1 MKILLSTSNVDKTK
15 ELKSILEPMGHTVYT
30 LKDYGLKL
38 RVEGKGM
45 TFFQNALLKA
55 QAVSKVVDIPVL
67 GDDSGLVVPALN
79 GEPGVYSARY
89 AGEVHNDVANI
100 QLLLRKMEKITDRDA
115 YQQTV
120 LVLMFPDGKYY
131 FGEGSVRGTITRA
144 RRGFNGFGYDSV
156 FYVPKLKKTFG
167 EANLVEK
174 QSVSHRLAA
183 VNELFKKMQEDGRS
197 IK

>member
-1 MKILLSTSNVDKTK
+1 
-15 ELKSILEPMGHTVYT
+15 MGHKVFT

-38 RVEGKGM
+38 RVEEKGI

-89 AGEVHNDVANI
+89 AGEVHNDMANI
-100 QLLLRKMEKITDRDA
+100 QLLLRKMEKISDRDA
-115 YQQTV
+115 YMQTV
-120 LVLMFPDGKYY
+120 LVLMYPDGRYI
-131 FGEGSVRGTITRA
+131 FGEGSASGKITRA

-156 FYVPKLKKTFG
+156 FYVPELKKTFG
-167 EANLVEK
+167 EADIVEK
-174 QSVSHRLAA
+174 QSFSHRLAA
-183 VNELFKKMQEDGRS
+183 VQDLFAKIEADERKRGV
-197 IK
+197 I

>member
-1 MKILLSTSNVDKTK
+1 MKILLSTSNVDKTQ
-15 ELKSILEPMGHTVYT
+15 ELRAILEPMGHTVYT

-38 RVEGKGM
+38 RVEAKGI

-89 AGEVHNDVANI
+89 AGEVHNDMANI

-144 RRGFNGFGYDSV
+144 RRGYNGFGYDSV

-167 EANLVEK
+167 EATFVEK
-174 QSVSHRLAA
+174 QSLSHRLAA
-183 VNELFKKMQEDGRS
+183 VNDLFKKINDDGR
-197 IK
+197 II